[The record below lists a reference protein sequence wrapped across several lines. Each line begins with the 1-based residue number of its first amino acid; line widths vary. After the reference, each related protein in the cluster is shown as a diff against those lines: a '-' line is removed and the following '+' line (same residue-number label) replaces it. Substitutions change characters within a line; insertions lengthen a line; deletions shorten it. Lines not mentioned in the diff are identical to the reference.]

1 MEKPIRGRIKIEF
14 PNEEVARVVYESV
27 RLEHETV
34 PYRRSEIDFRRE
46 GNAVILEF
54 RATDNSALRGTL
66 NSYLRWIKV
75 AMDSF
80 EV

>member
-1 MEKPIRGRIKIEF
+1 MRNPIEAVIELEF

-27 RLEHETV
+27 RIEHDTV
-34 PYRRSEIDFRRE
+34 PYKRTK
-46 GNAVILEF
+46 GEF
-54 RATDNSALRGTL
+54 VLDGRKIRLKFIAEDNSALRGTL

-75 AMDSF
+75 AMDSI